1 MEKMNTQSA
10 LLSAHLASKFLA
22 EQGLL
27 VFTGAAKVFEGPTN
41 FALAYGLSK
50 QATHS
55 LALHMAER
63 EGIPKSADVVTIL
76 PTTIDTPANR
86 ESMPN
91 DDHSIWLPP
100 DNIANLVRAWAE
112 GENRPVN
119 GSFAKLNFQN
129 GAVVP
134 QFL

>member
-1 MEKMNTQSA
+1 M
-10 LLSAHLASKFLA
+10 ASKFLG

-63 EGIPKSADVVTIL
+63 ADIPKSADVITIL
-76 PTTIDTPANR
+76 PTTIDTPGNR
-86 ESMPN
+86 QSMPN
-91 DDHSIWLPP
+91 EDTSTWSPP
-100 DNIANLVRAWAE
+100 DKVANLVR
-112 GENRPVN
+112 ENRPVN
-119 GSFAKLNFQN
+119 GSFAKLNYQN